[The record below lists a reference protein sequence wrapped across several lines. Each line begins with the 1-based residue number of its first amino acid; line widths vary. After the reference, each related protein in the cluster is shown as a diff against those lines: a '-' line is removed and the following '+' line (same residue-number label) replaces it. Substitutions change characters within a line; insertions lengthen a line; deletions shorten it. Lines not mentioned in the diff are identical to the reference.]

1 MKRKQKN
8 RQAKK
13 LEYERRM
20 QSAGKEVVSQG
31 KPLDLKVLKGLELE
45 GDDVLMQPSQ
55 YSKAATTLLP
65 KLAPSLQPLCR

>member
-1 MKRKQKN
+1 
-8 RQAKK
+8 
-13 LEYERRM
+13 M

-65 KLAPSLQPLCR
+65 KLAPSLQHLCR